1 MRSHWFYR
9 RCIFCHGDGTVDQDS
24 IYELDVVRPDQVT
37 DANAVVGF
45 ERFFTLS
52 DFGFTDIEG
61 LPLKSVLIQVPNA
74 ELGSINIGPG
84 QFSTDTTDVAQLLP
98 VASFDLN
105 KNLVVEITR
114 EQIASGKVFFSS
126 NPSPDNVGQS
136 VDLEFNVKDS
146 SNDISVIPGL
156 VRISLL
162 EPPHLSRNRL

>member
-1 MRSHWFYR
+1 MQGTITDYPKYEERKVEVDLTNGFLLKGTFTETTFDLEIPPGFTEDVSFAY
-9 RCIFCHGDGTVDQDS
+9 GDGTVDQDS

-84 QFSTDTTDVAQLLP
+84 RFL
-98 VASFDLN
+98 
-105 KNLVVEITR
+105 
-114 EQIASGKVFFSS
+114 
-126 NPSPDNVGQS
+126 
-136 VDLEFNVKDS
+136 
-146 SNDISVIPGL
+146 
-156 VRISLL
+156 RIQQM
-162 EPPHLSRNRL
+162 